1 MNVRAIYGCRQVGA
15 GHEHSK
21 KLCCY
26 LNMTESM
33 LSNNCEN
40 ISLKLKESAKHV
52 TEKSMLMASSKL
64 RGAADSL
71 NVGVSVDE
79 TWQLKGVTSLI
90 GVVTAISIDSEKSLI
105 QQF

>member
-1 MNVRAIYGCRQVGA
+1 
-15 GHEHSK
+15 
-21 KLCCY
+21 
-26 LNMTESM
+26 MTESM

-71 NVGVSVDE
+71 NVSVSVDGI
-79 TWQLKGVTSLI
+79 WQLKGFTYLTEV
-90 GVVTAISIDSEKSLI
+90 
-105 QQF
+105 

>member
-1 MNVRAIYGCRQVGA
+1 MNVRAIYGCRQVGS
-15 GHEHSK
+15 GHEHSR

-26 LNMTESM
+26 LNMPESM
-33 LSNNCEN
+33 LSNNYQN
-40 ISLKLKESAKHV
+40 ILLKLKQSTKRVADE
-52 TEKSMLMASSKL
+52 TMLMALSKL
-64 RGAADSL
+64 RGAADSV

-90 GVVTAISIDSEKSLI
+90 GVVTAISIDSGKSLI

>member
-1 MNVRAIYGCRQVGA
+1 MNVRAIYGCRQVGS
-15 GHEHSK
+15 GHEHSR

-26 LNMTESM
+26 LNMPESM
-33 LSNNCEN
+33 LSNNYQN
-40 ISLKLKESAKHV
+40 ILLKLKQSTKRVADE
-52 TEKSMLMASSKL
+52 TMLMALSKL
-64 RGAADSL
+64 RGAADSV